1 MKINKNR
8 TNSCKEASD
17 LLSAVFCLCLL
28 LSFFSACGKG
38 EKNTAEEKVSDTV
51 KVDTTALLVH
61 QISNCARLYTTEYQY
76 HKIITYSDDPKIAGN
91 LGSTSFSIP
100 TRLGE
105 RKIAIPIDVSVKGYV
120 DFASFSRANIERSD
134 SGIVVVLPDPQIIV
148 TASKIDHA
156 AVRQYIDPLRSRFS
170 DQEMMNFARQG
181 EDSIISH
188 MDKSA
193 ILTSAQTGA
202 ARVLLPMLHRMGY
215 SEHNAT
221 ISFRRDLTPE
231 SLQKNITIQRLQ

>member
-1 MKINKNR
+1 M
-8 TNSCKEASD
+8 
-17 LLSAVFCLCLL
+17 
-28 LSFFSACGKG
+28 
-38 EKNTAEEKVSDTV
+38 
-51 KVDTTALLVH
+51 
-61 QISNCARLYTTEYQY
+61 
-76 HKIITYSDDPKIAGN
+76 
-91 LGSTSFSIP
+91 
-100 TRLGE
+100 
-105 RKIAIPIDVSVKGYV
+105 
-120 DFASFSRANIERSD
+120 
-134 SGIVVVLPDPQIIV
+134 LPDPQIIV